1 MTKILVVDPGRSLR
15 DLLRHILSSAGHSV
29 VEDKDGRSA
38 FDKAVYE
45 RPDIILLEVVMP
57 MFDVFQVLKRLK
69 EDPATS
75 SIPVIVL
82 TSMPPAKGEATA
94 IALGASHYVT
104 KPWQPGALER
114 MMKVVLHNAAPVAAQ
129 STNGHTV
136 VEAPEAPKLIRSGYR
151 PLDEKLGG
159 GVRLGTFSL
168 IEGEPL
174 AGKSVLCQQLAYES
188 MEDGHR
194 LAYFTSEYDD
204 EGLLRQLGFLGRD
217 AAAYFRNGRVRM
229 HELQGSAPGWDPRQ
243 CEDPDRLLAL
253 LAVEMEDLPTKCK
266 IIVVDPLTNLARHSR
281 DTVVLNFFA
290 TCRRLCDSYDKTIV
304 LSTRSYAFDNKT
316 LGRLHDLCDA
326 HLNLRTEEVGLKK
339 VNMLEVRK
347 LNNAE
352 LSRGNLGTFQVAPG
366 VGLKQVPGL
375 KVRV

>member
-1 MTKILVVDPGRSLR
+1 MPMF
-15 DLLRHILSSAGHSV
+15 
-29 VEDKDGRSA
+29 DG
-38 FDKAVYE
+38 FQVLK

-57 MFDVFQVLKRLK
+57 MFDGFQVLKRLK

-168 IEGEPL
+168 HRRGALGWEERSVPA
-174 AGKSVLCQQLAYES
+174 AGL
-188 MEDGHR
+188 
-194 LAYFTSEYDD
+194 
-204 EGLLRQLGFLGRD
+204 
-217 AAAYFRNGRVRM
+217 
-229 HELQGSAPGWDPRQ
+229 
-243 CEDPDRLLAL
+243 
-253 LAVEMEDLPTKCK
+253 
-266 IIVVDPLTNLARHSR
+266 
-281 DTVVLNFFA
+281 
-290 TCRRLCDSYDKTIV
+290 
-304 LSTRSYAFDNKT
+304 
-316 LGRLHDLCDA
+316 
-326 HLNLRTEEVGLKK
+326 
-339 VNMLEVRK
+339 
-347 LNNAE
+347 
-352 LSRGNLGTFQVAPG
+352 
-366 VGLKQVPGL
+366 
-375 KVRV
+375 